1 MMKPK
6 PISILVALAATF
18 ALTAGGCMENP
29 AAPPPG
35 QTQAT
40 SPPPV
45 VTPVTH
51 RDLVDFFARHD
62 YGWET
67 LDQGVPP
74 FVLGALP
81 EDIDR
86 IPRIAE
92 KKKIF
97 FLSLLPMVLMVNEEI
112 LLQRREL
119 EAILAQHDEGRPLK
133 PDQHKRLKEL
143 VQQYRIR
150 RDPLSNQVARERLLK
165 RIDVIP
171 PSMVLAQAANESGWG
186 TSRFARQGNNLF
198 GEWSFSIGSG
208 LIPKQRPVGETYEV
222 RRFPTLFDSVR
233 SYMRN
238 INTHWAYQ
246 PLRNQRALRRAE
258 GLPLRGLDLAQGLKP
273 YSIRGEAYVEE
284 IRTIIRQN
292 SLALLAAATL
302 RRS

>member
-1 MMKPK
+1 MMK
-6 PISILVALAATF
+6 SRLTCILIALASIPL
-18 ALTAGGCMENP
+18 LTAGGCMENP
-29 AAPPPG
+29 TAAPPG
-35 QTQAT
+35 QGQAT
-40 SPPPV
+40 PPPAV
-45 VTPVTH
+45 VTPATH
-51 RDLVDFFARHD
+51 RDLLEFFAQNE

-67 LDQGVPP
+67 LERGVPP

-81 EDIDR
+81 EDIGR
-86 IPRIAE
+86 IPKIDE

-112 LLQRREL
+112 LQQRSEL
-119 EAILAQHDEGRPLK
+119 EAILAQNDGGQPLSSVQK
-133 PDQHKRLKEL
+133 KWLNGL
-143 VQQYRIR
+143 VRQYRMR
-150 RDPLSNQVARERLLK
+150 KDPLTDQAARERLLK
-165 RIDVIP
+165 RVDIIP

-208 LIPKQRPVGETYEV
+208 IIPHHRAEGETYEV
-222 RRFPTLFDSVR
+222 RRFPTLYDSVR
-233 SYMRN
+233 SYVRN

-246 PLRNQRALRRAE
+246 PLRNQRALRRAS
-258 GLPLRGLDLAQGLKP
+258 GLPVRGIDLAQGLKP

-292 SLALLAAATL
+292 SLALLTAASL